1 MIGMERSTFMVD
13 RHGLPYIGAIL
24 TALAL
29 LLSPAAVVAD
39 SANSMSAAAPSQ
51 GQGPST
57 MQSFDGAKGWLNSK
71 PLAPSDLTGKV
82 VLVDVWEYTCINC
95 LRTLPY
101 LKAWYSRYHSDG
113 FEIIGV
119 HTPEFG
125 FSGDTKNVTD
135 ATKRLGVEW
144 PVALDDD
151 GTIFKRYNAG
161 GWPAE
166 FLYDQKGNLVETQH
180 GEGNYPQT
188 EAKIQSLLKAQN
200 KSLKLPTV
208 MALLPQDSYDKP
220 GAVCYPQ
227 TPEMFVG
234 TWHGVNIANQPTG
247 RDASGALDF
256 EDPGKHADNSIYL
269 QGYWQESPDRQ
280 GMITAGTGDYLSLNY
295 EAIQVV
301 GILKPESGG
310 AQRVDVTQDG
320 KPVSH
325 DDAGPDLQ
333 FDPSGNSFITVD
345 APRAYDIIMNK
356 HYGKHDLRL
365 SPQRYNVGIYDFAF
379 ESCEVGSDK

>member
-1 MIGMERSTFMVD
+1 LCAV
-13 RHGLPYIGAIL
+13 AVAL
-24 TALAL
+24 T
-29 LLSPAAVVAD
+29 LSPAAVVAD
-39 SANSMSAAAPSQ
+39 SSNSKLM
-51 GQGPST
+51 T
-57 MQSFDGAKGWLNSK
+57 FDGAKGWLNSK
-71 PLAPSDLTGKV
+71 PLAPSDLSGKV
-82 VLVDVWEYTCINC
+82 VLVDVWEYTCVNC

-125 FSGDTKNVTD
+125 FSGDTKNVTE
-135 ATKRLGVEW
+135 ATKRLGITW

-151 GTIFKRYNAG
+151 GTIFQRYDAA

-166 FLYDQKGNLVETQH
+166 FLYDQKGDLVETQH

-188 EAKIQSLLKAQN
+188 EAKIQSLLLAKD
-200 KSLKLPTV
+200 KTLKLPAV

-234 TWHGVNIANQPTG
+234 TWHGVNIANPPTG
-247 RDASGALDF
+247 RDPSGDLNFTDS
-256 EDPGKHADNSIYL
+256 GKHTDNSIYL
-269 QGYWQESPDRQ
+269 QGYWQESQDRQ
-280 GMITAGTGDYLSLNY
+280 GMIADGSGDYLSLNY

-301 GILKPESGG
+301 GVLKPENGG
-310 AQRVDVTQDG
+310 SQRVDVTQDG

-325 DDAGPDLQ
+325 DDAGVDLQ
-333 FDPSGNSFITVD
+333 FDSSGKTFLTVD
-345 APRAYDIIMNK
+345 APRAYDIVSNK
-356 HYGKHDLRL
+356 HYAKHELRL
-365 SPQRYNVGIYDFAF
+365 SPQRYGVGFYDFAF